1 MNPFA
6 IPPLTTSILVFL
18 LGWFVF
24 LKSRKEKPNLIF
36 FLEALSISSWLYFDY
51 LMYSGVLPTAR
62 FIWVKAA
69 YIPVILIPLFFFHF
83 SLSFLRINKFKK
95 TLIAGYALGG
105 VFILLLLLTDQ
116 VVSGI
121 ALHYWGYYP
130 KVGFLHNFLVVYF
143 VGLLAITFWL
153 FYSHSKDK
161 TRPPQ
166 ERNKIK
172 LVLLAFIVGYLGSTD
187 FLAKYGVEIY
197 PIGFVFISVWF
208 IVVAYAIVKHRLF
221 DTQLVISKGMMYALT
236 LFLGILPAALIVFF
250 LQKAFPLTIPITL
263 VLVLAVA
270 LAFLFTKIHPFSERF
285 VQKRLFR
292 TQANYYQ
299 ILQKFS
305 QDMVTALDLKSL
317 LERFLSIFGISL
329 TPKEFYNFKS

>member
-69 YIPVILIPLFFFHF
+69 Y
-83 SLSFLRINKFKK
+83 
-95 TLIAGYALGG
+95 
-105 VFILLLLLTDQ
+105 
-116 VVSGI
+116 
-121 ALHYWGYYP
+121 
-130 KVGFLHNFLVVYF
+130 F

-187 FLAKYGVEIY
+187 FL
-197 PIGFVFISVWF
+197 
-208 IVVAYAIVKHRLF
+208 
-221 DTQLVISKGMMYALT
+221 
-236 LFLGILPAALIVFF
+236 
-250 LQKAFPLTIPITL
+250 
-263 VLVLAVA
+263 
-270 LAFLFTKIHPFSERF
+270 
-285 VQKRLFR
+285 
-292 TQANYYQ
+292 
-299 ILQKFS
+299 
-305 QDMVTALDLKSL
+305 
-317 LERFLSIFGISL
+317 
-329 TPKEFYNFKS
+329 